1 MTNRCSSQSNDSH
14 HHQQHKSR
22 SKGKRS
28 ISEEEE
34 QQQRSDVS
42 SIQSSSLIRHDATP
56 MKISTHSQTMTS
68 ENSWMDFMREDQ
80 MTTDAWARIRRRLKP
95 EQQKDILR

>member
-14 HHQQHKSR
+14 HQHKTR

-28 ISEEEE
+28 IDEDE
-34 QQQRSDVS
+34 QQRSDAS
-42 SIQSSSLIRHDATP
+42 STQSSSLIRHDAIP
-56 MKISTHSQTMTS
+56 MKISTHSQTTTY
-68 ENSWMDFMREDQ
+68 EKSWLDFLREDR